1 MSGPSPSLTVVDTV
15 RTIETPEGVELQL
28 RPAGPVARLWAFAAD
43 QALVWIA
50 LMVVGIG
57 LAFLGPLGLGL
68 WLILA
73 FFAQWLYPVFFEV
86 LGGGRTL
93 GKRWVGL
100 RVLMADGRPVGW
112 SPSLIRNLL
121 RVVDGLPGAYTVGLI
136 SLLLTRDFQR
146 IGDLVAGTLVVHV
159 EASIQAPRLP
169 MAEPMAPSHPLTLE
183 EQSALISFAER
194 STRLTPARSE
204 ELANVLVPLSG
215 ARGAKG
221 LAHLLGMARYLWGG
235 S

>member
-1 MSGPSPSLTVVDTV
+1 MPAVDTV
-15 RTIETPEGVELQL
+15 RTIEAPEGVELQL
-28 RPAGPVARLWAFAAD
+28 RPAGPVARLWAYAAD
-43 QALVWIA
+43 QALVWTA
-50 LMVVGIG
+50 LMFVGIG

-100 RVLMADGRPVGW
+100 RVLMTDGRPVGW

-136 SLLLTRDFQR
+136 SVLLTRDFQR
-146 IGDLVAGTLVVHV
+146 IGDIVAGTLVVHV
-159 EASIQAPRLP
+159 EASVQAPHLP
-169 MAEPMAPSHPLTLE
+169 AAAPVAPPQGLTLE

-194 STRLTPARSE
+194 SPRLTPARSE
-204 ELANVLVPLSG
+204 ELADVLSPLSG
-215 ARGAKG
+215 ARGANG
-221 LAHLLGMARYLWGG
+221 LARLLGMARHLWGG